1 MCSALELRVP
11 LPMAFGW
18 FFNSP
23 DSDGVA
29 HLVRNEFLP
38 HVVGPLPLLE
48 SPAVLEVSGDGDL
61 LVRRASGPDCGRV
74 DLEALHPL
82 DFHLEDTVSAGHV
95 RDDVFPP
102 GWQRRGEEIWEWW
115 LRNRTKKAMIGRGEM
130 LP

>member
-1 MCSALELRVP
+1 MT
-11 LPMAFGW
+11 FGW
-18 FFNSP
+18 FFDSP

-38 HVVGPLPLLE
+38 NVVGPLPRLE

-61 LVRRASGPDCGRV
+61 LVRGASGPNRWRV

-82 DFHLEDTVSAGHV
+82 DFHLEDAVSAGHV

-102 GWQRRGEEIWEWW
+102 DWQRRGKKRWGW
-115 LRNRTKKAMIGRGEM
+115 LRDSTRARR
-130 LP
+130 LV